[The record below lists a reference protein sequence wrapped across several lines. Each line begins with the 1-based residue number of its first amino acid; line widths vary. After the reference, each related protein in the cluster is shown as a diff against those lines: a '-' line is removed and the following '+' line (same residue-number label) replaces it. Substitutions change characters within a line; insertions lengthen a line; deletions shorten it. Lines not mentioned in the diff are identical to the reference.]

1 MTTEAL
7 PEAGRRPAEWQL
19 EFIDRIGASADVS
32 GLPPSYIRV
41 LAWLLVCEPPEQS
54 VEDLRETLGLSAGA
68 VSMATTT
75 LGRMG
80 FVERV
85 ARAGDRRLRYRFP
98 PQAFER
104 VIELRL
110 TATIGARAAAEAALE
125 NAPRPSPRLEGLRDM
140 YAFFEEGI
148 AEYLR
153 RLRR

>member
-7 PEAGRRPAEWQL
+7 SGTGQQPAGWQR

-32 GLPPSYIRV
+32 GLPPSHIRV

-54 VEDLRETLGLSAGA
+54 VEDLRSTLGLSAGA

-75 LGRMG
+75 LARMG

-85 ARAGDRRLRYRFP
+85 TSAGDRRARYRFP
-98 PQAFER
+98 PEAFER

-110 TATIGARAAAEAALE
+110 TATTRARAAAEAALE
-125 NAPRPSPRLEGLRDM
+125 NAPRPSRRLEGLRDM

-148 AEYLR
+148 GEYLR
-153 RLRR
+153 RLRS